1 MNIKPLEPEA
11 LGALCDVLDEYP
23 DTLRLILP
31 HDYERVADLV
41 HIGPDASALIVATAD
56 ADEAL
61 QHLAAAGLRYEAIP
75 IDGMRE
81 SMRLLVRSERPA
93 QYLIRVAA

>member
-1 MNIKPLEPEA
+1 MNIEPLDPEA
-11 LGALCDVLDEYP
+11 LDALCDVLDEYP

-41 HIGPDASALIVATAD
+41 HIGNASALIVATAD

-61 QHLAAAGLRYEAIP
+61 KHLAAAGLRYEAIP
-75 IDGMRE
+75 IDSMRE

>member
-1 MNIKPLEPEA
+1 MNIELLEPDA

-41 HIGPDASALIVATAD
+41 HCPESSSILLVATAD

-61 QHLAAAGLRYEAIP
+61 NHLAAAGLRYEAIP
-75 IDGMRE
+75 IDGACE
-81 SMRLLVRSERPA
+81 SMRLLVRSDRPA
-93 QYLIRVAA
+93 QLLIRVAA